1 MTAIMNK
8 GSSSG
13 CGCEARDVGRV
24 VPDAQRPFGPG
35 SPARVEGVCRGRP
48 ARGVEG
54 VPPSNRG
61 PEALDTRGQ
70 DVRDTPEALDT
81 RGQDVRDTT
90 SRATA
95 TDSRPRGDWIKNRI
109 QPQQIEKYL
118 DDGRDFLD
126 EAAIERAL
134 TANQGCDPGRVRD
147 ILAKSLAI
155 ETLTPDETACL
166 LQVTDPQ
173 LLAEMRQ
180 TAAAVKTKVYDNR
193 IVTFAPLYLSNLC
206 VNDCVY
212 CGFRCSN
219 QAESRRI
226 LSLDEVR
233 REVEVLA
240 GQIGHKRLIV
250 VYGEHPQ
257 SGVDYMADTL
267 RTIAAVKVQTRRG
280 WGQIRRC
287 NVNAAPMSIEELQVL
302 NDAGIGTF
310 QVFQET
316 YHRGTYER
324 LHPRYTIKGNY
335 RWRLYAMHR
344 AMEAGIDDVGL
355 GVLFGLHDWKFEVM
369 GLLLHARELETKFGI
384 GPHTISFP
392 RLEPAHHTPFA
403 QDPEHAVPDEDFKRL
418 VTVIRLAVPYTGMI
432 LTARENAQLRREI
445 LPLGCTQTDA
455 STRIGIGSYA
465 DRPDGRQQDDRQQ
478 FLLGDTRSLDEVV
491 RELAEAGYITSF
503 CTAGYRCGR
512 TGQKIMGLLR
522 SGKEGQFCK
531 LNAVLTF
538 REWLDDF
545 ASDETIAVGEKV
557 IAREIEQI
565 RSRLPEIYEPFLRCY
580 EKTKAGNRDLYF

>member
-1 MTAIMNK
+1 VKNRKPTAEH
-8 GSSSG
+8 GG
-13 CGCEARDVGRV
+13 
-24 VPDAQRPFGPG
+24 
-35 SPARVEGVCRGRP
+35 
-48 ARGVEG
+48 
-54 VPPSNRG
+54 
-61 PEALDTRGQ
+61 
-70 DVRDTPEALDT
+70 
-81 RGQDVRDTT
+81 
-90 SRATA
+90 
-95 TDSRPRGDWIKNRI
+95 WIKDKI
-109 QPQQIEKYL
+109 KPEQIEKYL
-118 DDGRDFLD
+118 DGGREFIDR
-126 EAAIERAL
+126 AAIERAL
-134 TANQGCDPGRVRD
+134 AANANPDPKRVRE

-155 ETLTPDETACL
+155 ETLTPEETACL
-166 LQVTDPQ
+166 LHVEDPQ

-180 TAAAVKTKVYDNR
+180 TAAAVKVKVYDNR

-206 VNDCVY
+206 VNDCRY

-219 QAESRRI
+219 TQASRRI
-226 LSLDEVR
+226 LSLEEVR

-250 VYGEHPQ
+250 VYGEHPK
-257 SGVDYMADTL
+257 SGIDYIASTL
-267 RTIAAVKVQTRRG
+267 RTIMAVKVKTCRG

-287 NVNAAPMSIEELQVL
+287 NVNAAPMSIEDLRVL

-316 YHRGTYER
+316 YHRPTYEK
-324 LHPRYTIKGNY
+324 LHPSPTIKGHY
-335 RWRLYAMHR
+335 LWRLYCMHR

-355 GVLFGLHDWKFEVM
+355 GVLFGLYDGKFEVM
-369 GLLLHARELETKFGI
+369 GLLYHAIELEKRFGI

-392 RLEPAHHTPFA
+392 RLEPAHNTPFA
-403 QDPEHAVPDEDFKRL
+403 QNPQYRVDDEAFKRL

-432 LTARENAQLRREI
+432 LTARENAPLRREI

-465 DRPDGRQQDDRQQ
+465 DQFDEAQHGERQQ
-478 FLLGDTRSLDEVV
+478 FILGDTRSLDDVV
-491 RELAEAGYITSF
+491 RELAEAGSITSF

-531 LNAVLTF
+531 RNAVITF

-545 ASDETIAVGEKV
+545 ASPATIAAGEKV
-557 IAREIEQI
+557 IAKEMAQI
-565 RSRLPEIYEPFLRCY
+565 QERMPEVFEAFMNYY
-580 EKTKAGNRDLYF
+580 EKTRMGERDLYF

>member
-1 MTAIMNK
+1 MTTVLKSN
-8 GSSSG
+8 
-13 CGCEARDVGRV
+13 
-24 VPDAQRPFGPG
+24 
-35 SPARVEGVCRGRP
+35 
-48 ARGVEG
+48 
-54 VPPSNRG
+54 PSTRRWIQDRIK
-61 PEALDTRGQ
+61 PE
-70 DVRDTPEALDT
+70 
-81 RGQDVRDTT
+81 
-90 SRATA
+90 
-95 TDSRPRGDWIKNRI
+95 
-109 QPQQIEKYL
+109 QIEKYL
-118 DDGRDFLD
+118 DHGQDFID
-126 EAAIERAL
+126 EPAIEQAL
-134 TANQGCDPGRVRD
+134 AANRSCDARRVRD
-147 ILAKSLAI
+147 ILARSLAI

-166 LQVTDPQ
+166 LHVTDPE

-180 TAAAVKTKVYDNR
+180 AAAAVKTKVYDNR

-219 QAESRRI
+219 RGESRRI
-226 LSLDEVR
+226 LSQEEVR

-250 VYGEHPQ
+250 VYGEHPK
-257 SGVDYMADTL
+257 SGVEYIAETL
-267 RTIAAVKVQTRRG
+267 RTIGDVKVKTRRG

-287 NVNAAPMSIEELQVL
+287 NVNAAPMPVEELRVL

-316 YHRGTYER
+316 YHKKTYER
-324 LHPRYTIKGNY
+324 LHPVGTIKGNY
-335 RWRLYAMHR
+335 RWRLYCMHR
-344 AMEAGIDDVGL
+344 AMEAGIDDVGI
-355 GVLFGLHDWKFEVM
+355 GPLFGLYDWKFEVM
-369 GLLLHARELETKFGI
+369 GLLHHAIELERKFGI

-392 RLEPAHHTPFA
+392 RLEPAHDTPFV
-403 QDPEHAVPDEDFKRL
+403 QNLQYGVSDEDFKRL

-432 LTARENAQLRREI
+432 LTARENAPLRREV

-455 STRIGIGSYA
+455 SSRIGIGSYA
-465 DRPDGRQQDDRQQ
+465 DRPDGSQRGDRQQ
-478 FLLGDTRSLDEVV
+478 FILGDTRSLDDVI

-531 LNAVLTF
+531 LNAVITF

-545 ASDETIAVGEKV
+545 ASPETMAAGEKV
-557 IAREIEQI
+557 IAREIEQV
-565 RSRLPEIYEPFLRCY
+565 RKQMPEIFETFMSYYER
-580 EKTKAGNRDLYF
+580 TRTGQRDLYF